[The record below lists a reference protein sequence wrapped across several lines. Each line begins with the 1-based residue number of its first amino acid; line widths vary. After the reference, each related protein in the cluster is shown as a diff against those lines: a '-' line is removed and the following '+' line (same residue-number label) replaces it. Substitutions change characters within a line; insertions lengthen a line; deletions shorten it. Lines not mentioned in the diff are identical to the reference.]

1 VEVVWQEED
10 SPGLMNCK
18 GGQNKV
24 AKRSFALV
32 LVVSFIIAALAGV
45 IVPKAAQAD
54 VTTYNWAET
63 AYRGYDSFYA
73 NNVVAYETG
82 STAKLTA
89 TVFNNT
95 AGTADITVREAKIKF
110 DWGQE
115 YAATSY
121 PTEIRDNESG
131 VVTFG
136 FDVPSTDVASN
147 ATLHS
152 YQIIVGYQQQGVSY
166 QRYASAGDWLGNGN
180 GINVDFFTS
189 SAPVVPGSMAITFVD
204 LAAQT
209 VTAVGAAAYSVNPYT
224 GKVSFVSA
232 PASGIQVWA
241 AYSYPE
247 LLGFGNGVNTVFVA
261 GARPVV
267 AGSQRVFLMNTV
279 TQTVTEQAAAA
290 YAFVAETG
298 EVTFVTPP
306 TQWQQVY
313 AFYEYYSRFPVVT
326 GANFAVYSADQ
337 ASARQLK
344 QEYTNLYRPTN
355 FIPSAEGSQ
364 LIVEGD
370 AQEALGDTAYA
381 NGDFSGAATYYQNA
395 IDKMTAAIA
404 ADTGVNS
411 TIEDALTGL
420 GTGAAAWLDG
430 QAAKTDAEANRIE
443 ALTDAEAKKLNA
455 EAGFNDLYGV
465 FLILIGVAG
474 VLGAAGAIV
483 WAVSRLVAAK
493 RM

>member
-1 VEVVWQEED
+1 
-10 SPGLMNCK
+10 
-18 GGQNKV
+18 V

-32 LVVSFIIAALAGV
+32 LVASFIFAALAAV

-54 VTTYNWAET
+54 ITSYTWAET

-73 NNVVAYETG
+73 SNVVAYKTG

-89 TVFNNT
+89 TVNNNT
-95 AGTADITVREAKIKF
+95 GGTADISIKEAKIKF
-110 DWGQE
+110 DWGEE
-115 YAATSY
+115 YAATAY
-121 PTEIRDNESG
+121 PTEIRDNENG
-131 VVTFG
+131 IVTFG
-136 FDVPSTDVASN
+136 FAVPSTDVASS

-152 YQIIVGYQQQGVSY
+152 YQVIVGYQQQGVSY
-166 QRYASAGDWLGNGN
+166 LRYRNSSDYLGTGN
-180 GINVDFFTS
+180 GINVDFFASMPLPLVPNSVQITLVD
-189 SAPVVPGSMAITFVD
+189 PV
-204 LAAQT
+204 AQT
-209 VTAVGAAAYSVNPYT
+209 ITALAPTAYTVNNYLHKVT
-224 GKVSFVSA
+224 FVSA
-232 PASGIQVWA
+232 PATGIQVYA
-241 AYSYPE
+241 AYNYPE
-247 LLGFGNGVNTVFVA
+247 DLGLGNGVNTVFTTM
-261 GARPVV
+261 ARPVV
-267 AGSQRVFLMNTV
+267 AGSLRVFLANNV
-279 TQTVTEQAAAA
+279 TQTVTEVAAAA

-298 EVTFVTPP
+298 EVTFATAP
-306 TQWQQVY
+306 TQWERVY
-313 AFYEYYSRFPVVT
+313 AYYEYYSRFPVIA
-326 GANFAVYSADQ
+326 GADFAVYSNDQ
-337 ASARQLK
+337 ANARQLK

-364 LIVEGD
+364 LIVEAD

-404 ADTGVNS
+404 SDTGVNS

-430 QAAKTDAEANRIE
+430 QAAKSDAEAKRIE
-443 ALTDAEAKKLNA
+443 ALTKAEANKLNA

-474 VLGAAGAIV
+474 VIGAAGAIV
-483 WAVSRLVAAK
+483 WAVSRLVAAR

>member
-1 VEVVWQEED
+1 
-10 SPGLMNCK
+10 
-18 GGQNKV
+18 V
-24 AKRSFALV
+24 AKRRFALV
-32 LVVSFIIAALAGV
+32 FAVGFTLAALVAM
-45 IVPKAAQAD
+45 IVPGTAQAGISS
-54 VTTYNWAET
+54 YNWAET
-63 AYRGYDSFYA
+63 AYVGTDSFYGGP
-73 NNVVAYETG
+73 VVAYKAG

-89 TVFNNT
+89 AVFNDT
-95 AGTADITVREAKIKF
+95 AGTADITIKEAKIKF

-115 YAATSY
+115 YAATAY

-131 VVTFG
+131 VVSFS
-136 FDVPSTDVASN
+136 FAVPASDVASN
-147 ATLHS
+147 AILHS

-166 QRYASAGDWLGNGN
+166 KRYASAGDFLGNGN

-209 VTAVGAAAYSVNPYT
+209 VTAVGAAAYTVNNYS

-241 AYSYPE
+241 TYSYPE
-247 LLGFGNGVNTVFVA
+247 LLGFGNGVNTVFVT

-267 AGSQRVFLMNTV
+267 AGSQRVFLRNTV
-279 TQTVTEQAAAA
+279 TQTVTEVAAAA

-298 EVTFVTPP
+298 EVTFVTAP
-306 TQWQQVY
+306 TQWEQVY
-313 AFYEYYSRFPVVT
+313 AFYEYYSRFTAAT
-326 GANFAVYSADQ
+326 GADFAAYSADQ
-337 ASARQLK
+337 ADARQLK
-344 QEYTNLYRPTN
+344 QQYGTLYRPTN

-364 LIVEGD
+364 LIVEAD

-381 NGDFSGAATYYQNA
+381 NGDFSGAKTYYQNA

-404 ADTGVNS
+404 ADSAVNG
-411 TIEDALTGL
+411 TLEDALTGL

-430 QAAKTDAEANRIE
+430 QAAKSDAEAKRIE
-443 ALTDAEAKKLNA
+443 ALTKAEANKLNA

-483 WAVSRLVAAK
+483 WAVSRLVAAR

>member
-1 VEVVWQEED
+1 
-10 SPGLMNCK
+10 M
-18 GGQNKV
+18 
-24 AKRSFALV
+24 AKRRFALV
-32 LVVSFIIAALAGV
+32 FVVGLMVAALAAM
-45 IVPKAAQAD
+45 IVPGAAQANIT
-54 VTTYNWAET
+54 VYNWAET

-73 NNVVAYETG
+73 DDVVAYKTG

-89 TVFNNT
+89 TVFNST
-95 AGTADITVREAKIKF
+95 GGIADITVREAKIKF

-121 PTEIRDNESG
+121 PAEIRDNESG
-131 VVTFG
+131 VVAFS
-136 FDVPSTDVASN
+136 FAVPGVDVASN
-147 ATLHS
+147 AILHS
-152 YQIIVGYQQQGVSY
+152 YQMIVGYQQQGVSY
-166 QRYASAGDWLGNGN
+166 SVSREPIDSLGVGNGL
-180 GINVDFFTS
+180 NVDFFTS
-189 SAPVVPGSMAITFVD
+189 SAPVVPGSMAVTFVD
-204 LAAQT
+204 VAAQT
-209 VTAVGAAAYSVNPYT
+209 VTAVGAAAYSVNSYT

-247 LLGFGNGVNTVFVA
+247 LVGFGNGVNTVFVTGA
-261 GARPVV
+261 GPVV

-279 TQTVTEQAAAA
+279 THTVTEAAAAA

-298 EVTFVTPP
+298 EVTFVAPP
-306 TQWQQVY
+306 TQWERVY
-313 AFYEYYSRFPVVT
+313 AFYEYYDRFPVEV
-326 GANFAVYSADQ
+326 GADFAVYSADQ

-344 QEYTNLYRPTN
+344 QEYGTLYRPIN
-355 FIPSAEGSQ
+355 FIPSADGSQ
-364 LIVEGD
+364 MIVEAD

-395 IDKMTAAIA
+395 IDKMTAAMA
-404 ADTGVNS
+404 ADTSVNG
-411 TIEDALTGL
+411 TLEDALTGL

-430 QAAKTDAEANRIE
+430 QAAKADAEANRIE
-443 ALTDAEAKKLNA
+443 ALTKAEANKLNA

-474 VLGAAGAIV
+474 VLGAGGAIV
-483 WAVSRLVAAK
+483 WAVSRLVAAR

>member
-1 VEVVWQEED
+1 
-10 SPGLMNCK
+10 M
-18 GGQNKV
+18 

-32 LVVSFIIAALAGV
+32 LVVSFIFAALAAV

-54 VTTYNWAET
+54 VTSYNWAET
-63 AYRGYDSFYA
+63 AYKGYDSFYA

-82 STAKLTA
+82 SAAKLTA

-95 AGTADITVREAKIKF
+95 AGTADITIREAKIKF

-115 YAATSY
+115 YVATSY
-121 PTEIRDNESG
+121 PTEVRDNESG
-131 VVTFG
+131 VVTFA

-147 ATLHS
+147 ATLHT

-166 QRYASAGDWLGNGN
+166 MRYSSASDFLGNGN

-189 SAPVVPGSMAITFVD
+189 SAPVVPGSMQITFVD

-209 VTAVGAAAYSVNPYT
+209 ITAVGPAAYNVNNYT

-241 AYSYPE
+241 TYSYPE
-247 LLGFGNGVNTVFVA
+247 VLGVGNGVNTVFVT

-267 AGSQRVFLMNTV
+267 GGSLRVFLGNAV
-279 TQTVTEQAAAA
+279 AQTLTEVAAAA

-298 EVTFVTPP
+298 EITFATAP
-306 TQWQQVY
+306 TQWEWVY
-313 AFYEYYSRFPVVT
+313 AFYEYHARFPVVT
-326 GANFAVYSADQ
+326 AGDFAVYSADQ
-337 ASARQLK
+337 ANARQLK
-344 QEYTNLYRPTN
+344 QEYGNLYRPTS

-364 LIVEGD
+364 LLVEAD

-430 QAAKTDAEANRIE
+430 QAAKADAEASRTQ
-443 ALTDAEAKKLNA
+443 ALTKAEASKLNA
-455 EAGFNDLYGV
+455 EAGFADLYGI

-474 VLGAAGAIV
+474 ILAAAGAIV
-483 WAVSRLVAAK
+483 WAVSRLTAAK